1 MSSVDRPLLTQAYRK
16 IGQGLLLA
24 GVLSLFVNVLMLVLP
39 LFTMQVYDR
48 VMSSRSLET
57 LTMLAIIAVGALAL
71 YGVLDFIRARAFLV
85 TSAVIAHR
93 FNVPALE
100 ASIVDALSGGPRNA
114 AQTMRDLNDLR
125 SFMTSS
131 AVTAPLELAWAP
143 IFLAILFLLHPVYG
157 VLAIVSALVLLV
169 MGVLTDMLTRRP
181 MAQANEASAR
191 VFADIA
197 GTVRHAE
204 AIEAMGMLP
213 ALARRWQSAQSGSAG
228 MIDRGATLSRGL
240 AAASRSLRMILQVGV
255 IAAGATLVIDNLVTP
270 GSMMAA
276 GLITGRL
283 LHPFEQLVDG
293 WRQWVKAL
301 EAHRRIRELLN
312 NGASARSTMPLPQP
326 QGALTVDRV
335 THVPS
340 GLNRPV
346 LRNVTFAVQ
355 AGEVLGVIGPSGA
368 GKSTLA
374 RLLVGVWQ
382 PTAGGIYLDGTSTY
396 LWERES
402 FGKYVGYVPQS
413 VALLDGTIG
422 ENISRMA
429 SADPAEI
436 VRAARLA
443 GVHEMIGRL
452 PFGYDTP
459 VGDSAFSL
467 SGGQRQ
473 RIALARALFG
483 RPRLLVL
490 DEPNSNLDHD
500 GEQALLSA
508 VQKVKAD
515 GTTVVMIAHRPSIV
529 AIADKLVVMKD
540 GAVEHFGARNDV
552 LKLVQPG
559 GAPAGP
565 NTTIARLVRSGEQR

>member
-1 MSSVDRPLLTQAYRK
+1 LLTQAYRK

-24 GVLSLFVNVLMLVLP
+24 GILSLFVNVLMLVVP
-39 LFTMQVYDR
+39 LYTMQVYDR

-85 TSAVIAHR
+85 TGAVIAHR

-100 ASIVDALSGGPRNA
+100 ASIVDALGGGTRNA
-114 AQTMRDLNDLR
+114 GQTMRDLNDLR
-125 SFMTSS
+125 AFMTST

-143 IFLAILFLLHPVYG
+143 IFLVILFLLHPVYG
-157 VLAIVSALVLLV
+157 WVAIGSAVLLSV
-169 MGVLTDMLTRRP
+169 MGILTDALTRRP
-181 MAQANEASAR
+181 LAEANEASAR

-213 ALARRWQSAQSGSAG
+213 ALARRWQTAQTGSASL
-228 MIDRGATLSRGL
+228 IDRGATVSR
-240 AAASRSLRMILQVGV
+240 AMTSASRSLRLMLQVGV
-255 IAAGATLVIDNLVTP
+255 IAAGATLVIDNLVSP

-276 GLITGRL
+276 SLITGRL
-283 LHPFEQLVDG
+283 LQPFEQLVDG
-293 WRQWVKAL
+293 WRQWIKAL
-301 EAHRRIRELLN
+301 EAHRRVRDLLN
-312 NGASARSTMPLPQP
+312 GDGTQRSTMPLPPP
-326 QGALTVDRV
+326 QGDLKVDRV
-335 THVPS
+335 THVPA

-346 LRNVTFAVQ
+346 LRAVSFSVA
-355 AGEVLGVIGPSGA
+355 AGEVLGIIGPSGA

-382 PTAGGIYLDGTSTY
+382 PTAGGIFLDGTSTF

-422 ENISRMA
+422 ENIARMA
-429 SADPAEI
+429 DADPAEI

-459 VGDSAFSL
+459 VGENAFAL

-490 DEPNSNLDHD
+490 DEPNSNLDHE
-500 GEQALLSA
+500 GEQALLHA
-508 VQKVKAD
+508 VAKARAE

-529 AIADKLVVMKD
+529 SAADKLVVLKD
-540 GAVEHFGARNDV
+540 GAVEHFGARADV
-552 LKLVQPG
+552 LKLVQG
-559 GAPAGP
+559 GVPAGV
-565 NTTIARLVRSGEQR
+565 TRLVRTATPRTGEQR

>member
-1 MSSVDRPLLTQAYRK
+1 
-16 IGQGLLLA
+16 
-24 GVLSLFVNVLMLVLP
+24 
-39 LFTMQVYDR
+39 
-48 VMSSRSLET
+48 
-57 LTMLAIIAVGALAL
+57 
-71 YGVLDFIRARAFLV
+71 
-85 TSAVIAHR
+85 
-93 FNVPALE
+93 
-100 ASIVDALSGGPRNA
+100 
-114 AQTMRDLNDLR
+114 
-125 SFMTSS
+125 
-131 AVTAPLELAWAP
+131 
-143 IFLAILFLLHPVYG
+143 
-157 VLAIVSALVLLV
+157 
-169 MGVLTDMLTRRP
+169 
-181 MAQANEASAR
+181 
-191 VFADIA
+191 
-197 GTVRHAE
+197 
-204 AIEAMGMLP
+204 MGMLP

-240 AAASRSLRMILQVGV
+240 AASSRSLRMILQVGV

-301 EAHRRIRELLN
+301 EAHRRIRDLLN

-340 GLNRPV
+340 GLNRPI

-552 LKLVQPG
+552 LKVVQPG
-559 GAPAGP
+559 GAPAAENNDEQRYAPPVVPAGLDRDHRRGSGRAVP
-565 NTTIARLVRSGEQR
+565 ARHGAGRRACGAGGFRRLPDLGLHRQPGQRGTRRRHGDGGKPPQDRLPSGRRHPARPAGQGRRPRACRSGAAADGFHAKPGGGGPTAGAILDRPGPAWPASGRAVGCSQAAFHR